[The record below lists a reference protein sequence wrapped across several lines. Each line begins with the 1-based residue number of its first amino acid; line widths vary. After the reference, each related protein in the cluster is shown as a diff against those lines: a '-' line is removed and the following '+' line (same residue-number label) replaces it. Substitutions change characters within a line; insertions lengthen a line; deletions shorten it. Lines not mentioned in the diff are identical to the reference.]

1 MIAPSRREFL
11 ASLAGA
17 TAGVV
22 FASPAVLRAAR
33 REVTI
38 RGRRVKV
45 VDGHAH
51 CAVPEVLDV
60 LKDSPMARGV
70 RTSLAAPGVA
80 AAPLVFAAE
89 RLRQMDE
96 QGIDVQV
103 LSINPFWYS
112 AERDLARQIID
123 VQNERLAALCA
134 THPDR
139 FVALASVAL
148 QHPDLAARQLDDAVK
163 QRGMRGAAIG
173 GSVDGE
179 ELSSARFD
187 PFWAKAQ
194 ELDALIFI
202 HPQGFPEIQARVKG
216 NGFLSNVIG
225 NPLETTVALS
235 HLMFEGTLDRFPHL
249 RICAAHGGGFLPS
262 YAGRFDHG
270 CLTFPANCTAT
281 NQKSPSQYLKQ
292 LYFDSLVFTPEG
304 LRHLVAECGASHIV
318 LGTDAP
324 YPWTTTAVDHI
335 LGTPGLSDAD
345 KIAILGGNLLTL
357 LRIGSKS

>member
-22 FASPAVLRAAR
+22 FAGPTVLRAAR

-51 CAVPEVLDV
+51 CAIPEVLDV

-70 RTSLAAPGVA
+70 RTGLGAPGVA

-112 AERDLARQIID
+112 AERDLATQIID
-123 VQNERLAALCA
+123 VQNERLAVLCA

-148 QHPDLAARQLDDAVK
+148 QHPDLAARQLDEAVK

-173 GSVDGE
+173 GSINGE

-202 HPQGFPEIQARVKG
+202 HPQGFPEIQGRVKG

-235 HLMFEGTLDRFPHL
+235 HLMFEGTLDRFPRL

-270 CLTFPANCTAT
+270 CLTFPASCTAT
-281 NQKSPSQYLKQ
+281 NQKSPSQYIRQ

-304 LRHLVAECGASHIV
+304 LRHLVAECGAGHVV

-324 YPWTTTAVDHI
+324 YPWTTTAVDLV

-345 KIAILGGNLLTL
+345 RIAILGGNLLTL
-357 LRIGSKS
+357 LRIGPRS

>member
-1 MIAPSRREFL
+1 MITPSRREFL
-11 ASLAGA
+11 AGFAGA

-22 FASPAVLRAAR
+22 FVGSTVLRAAR

-38 RGRRVKV
+38 GGRRVKV

-51 CAVPEVLDV
+51 CAIPEVLDV
-60 LKDSPMARGV
+60 LKDSPLGRTV
-70 RTSLAAPGVA
+70 RTSLAAPGLA
-80 AAPLVFAAE
+80 GAPLVFASA
-89 RLRQMDE
+89 RLREMDE
-96 QGIDVQV
+96 QGLDVQV

-139 FVALASVAL
+139 FVALATVAL
-148 QHPDLAARQLDDAVK
+148 QHPDLAADQLDYAVK
-163 QRGMRGAAIG
+163 RLGIRGAAIG
-173 GSVDGE
+173 GSVSGE

-194 ELDALIFI
+194 DLDALIFI

-235 HLMFEGTLDRFPHL
+235 HLIFEGTLDRFPRL

-270 CLTFPANCTAT
+270 CLTFPGNCSTI
-281 NQKSPSQYLKQ
+281 NQKAPSDYLKR
-292 LYFDSLVFTPEG
+292 LYFDSLVFTAEG

-324 YPWTTTAVDHI
+324 YPWTTTAVDHV

-345 KIAILGGNLLTL
+345 KTAILGGNLITL
-357 LRIGSKS
+357 LRIGSAV